1 MTSSD
6 AAHLMYVVELANR
19 HGLIKAIDRDA
30 LEMALVQQ
38 AQDDG
43 IFAEFEQ
50 DYQEL
55 VRQVYWSSPVH
66 AT

>member
-1 MTSSD
+1 MTAAD
-6 AAHLMYVVELANR
+6 AAHLMHVVELANR
-19 HGLIKAIDRDA
+19 HNLIKAIDRDA

-43 IFAEFEQ
+43 VFAEFEQ
-50 DYQEL
+50 EFQEL
-55 VRQVYWSSPVH
+55 TRQVYWSRPVH